1 MTVCSMVPGTGSPG
15 MRFWSED
22 DEEEE
27 EMAAED
33 EAAAGSPILLMLC
46 PIKSPRPPRGLE
58 LI

>member
-1 MTVCSMVPGTGSPG
+1 MVPGTGSPG